1 MDRNE
6 ISIKSNK
13 NNKRMKQNSEETIEI
28 IKKENSFVTIHTK
41 NMWRCNEYN
50 IWGIEF
56 ARSIRP
62 TKIY

>member
-13 NNKRMKQNSEETIEI
+13 NNKRMKQNIEETSEI

-41 NMWRCNEYN
+41 NM
-50 IWGIEF
+50 
-56 ARSIRP
+56 
-62 TKIY
+62 